1 MDRGQIAPGQEPA
14 DPRRVITAFQNL
26 DAVERLTSSSEHD
39 WCPCETD
46 ELAQQLR
53 NLALAGIL
61 ELNPFERPDSN
72 GLRSYR
78 PEFTTLGALTV
89 FDVLGVARSHRP
101 AGVKPPFASATQRNY
116 GATVTETK
124 QYPQTFFQPN
134 PGACQILLV
143 RHGQSAPFVEGTPFP
158 LVDGQGDPPLS
169 PLGEWQAEQVGQRLS
184 SEPIDAIYATS
195 LQRTRQTAQPLATA
209 LDLQVN
215 IEPDLREVHLGVGE
229 GGLFRK
235 MSAEGHPSTV
245 AMRVN
250 REWGEVEGAESNAQ
264 FAGRTVPALQR
275 LATAHSDQL
284 IAVFVHGG
292 TIGSLLG
299 HALGINMF
307 NMMGS
312 RNSAI
317 SHVVVD
323 NDQWVVRSFNDAAHS
338 GPLTADAE
346 PPT

>member
-1 MDRGQIAPGQEPA
+1 MDLRIARPKAPA
-14 DPRRVITAFQNL
+14 
-26 DAVERLTSSSEHD
+26 
-39 WCPCETD
+39 
-46 ELAQQLR
+46 
-53 NLALAGIL
+53 
-61 ELNPFERPDSN
+61 
-72 GLRSYR
+72 GLR
-78 PEFTTLGALTV
+78 A
-89 FDVLGVARSHRP
+89 DGVARRGAASVQASPGQARGKHRSDLH
-101 AGVKPPFASATQRNY
+101 ALRAARQHTDSYQSEFAEGPYY
-116 GATVTETK
+116 GGAVTETK
-124 QYPQTFFQPN
+124 QYPQTFFQPD

-169 PLGEWQAEQVGQRLS
+169 PLGEWQADQVGARLAT
-184 SEPIDAIYATS
+184 EPIEAIYATS
-195 LQRTRQTAQPLATA
+195 LQRTRQTAAPLAA
-209 LDLQVN
+209 HLDLPIAV
-215 IEPDLREVHLGVGE
+215 EPDLREVHLGVGE

-245 AMRVN
+245 AMRAN

-275 LATAHSDQL
+275 LAAAHADQL

-299 HALGINMF
+299 HALGVNMF
-307 NMMGS
+307 NLMGS
-312 RNSAI
+312 RTSAI
-317 SHVVVD
+317 SPLVVNGD
-323 NDQWVVRSFNDAAHS
+323 AWTVRSFNDGAHA